1 MRSAVSLSYEIAMS
15 YDCLMDNSLELRSP
29 ENMLLLRLSD
39 LLIHFLSPVWLYVIE
54 SRGDH
59 SKQRCQDLFHSI
71 LGEYFSVPKTTE
83 GHNLRCAPSLTQRF
97 PPAGAA

>member
-54 SRGDH
+54 SRGEH

-83 GHNLRCAPSLTQRF
+83 GHNL
-97 PPAGAA
+97 

>member
-54 SRGDH
+54 SRGEH
-59 SKQRCQDLFHSI
+59 SKQSCQDLFHSI

-83 GHNLRCAPSLTQRF
+83 GHNL
-97 PPAGAA
+97 